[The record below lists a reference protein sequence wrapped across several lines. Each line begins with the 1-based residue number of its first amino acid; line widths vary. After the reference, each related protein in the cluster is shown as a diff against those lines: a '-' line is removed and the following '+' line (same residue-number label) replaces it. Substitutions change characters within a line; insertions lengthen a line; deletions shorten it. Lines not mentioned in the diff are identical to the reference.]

1 MAVDL
6 RQVAQHSGV
15 SVSTAS
21 RALNGSDRVSEETV
35 ARVRAAAAALGY
47 RPNASARALR
57 TARTA
62 FIGLVVTNL
71 VNTSFQTIAEV
82 VQREL
87 ARRGYQLMLSVTAGD
102 PVQERSALRTLADH
116 RAAGVIVVGSDSEA
130 TEELRKLG
138 MPTVHLARRPREPAG
153 DCVLGDEIA
162 GGRTATEYLLDK
174 GHRRIAIVAGPPD
187 VPSGRERMQG
197 YWLAMQAAGVPVSEE
212 LTLATALSP
221 GAGGPAV
228 GALLAL
234 PARRRPTALLVANHE
249 ASYGA
254 LPALRE
260 RAVAIPEALSVI
272 CYEDSPLARW
282 WHPAITVVD
291 NNARQ
296 MGELAARLLLQRL
309 EAGDGDRAH
318 DRTEFSE
325 FRVGTR
331 LIERDSCQAPSTSRA
346 ASSSVSPSS
355 SQRSRAIGTLPLT
368 HTWSCSHRRSRPG
381 PRTRTASAISPISWV
396 LPTW

>member
-6 RQVAQHSGV
+6 RQVALRSGV

-21 RALNGSDRVSEETV
+21 RALSGSSRVSEETV
-35 ARVRAAAAALGY
+35 AKVRAAAAELGY

-57 TARTA
+57 TARSA

-71 VNTSFQTIAEV
+71 VNTSFQAIAEV
-82 VQREL
+82 VQREF
-87 ARRGYQLMLSVTAGD
+87 ARRGYQLMLSVTGGD
-102 PVQERSALRTLADH
+102 PVQERSALRILMDH
-116 RAAGVIVVGSDSEA
+116 SAAGVIVVGSDSEA
-130 TEELRKLG
+130 TGELRERG
-138 MPTVHLARRPREPAG
+138 TPAVHLARRPRDPAG

-162 GGRTATEYLLDK
+162 GGRSATEYLLDK
-174 GHRRIAIVAGPPD
+174 GHRRIAIIAGPPD

-197 YWLAMQAAGVPVSEE
+197 YWLAMQDAGVPVSDE
-212 LTLATALSP
+212 LTLAAALSP
-221 GAGGPAV
+221 DAGGPAV

-260 RAVAIPEALSVI
+260 HSVTIPGDLSVI
-272 CYEDSPLARW
+272 GYEDSQLARW
-282 WHPAITVVD
+282 WHPAITVID

-309 EAGDGDRAH
+309 EGADGVRE
-318 DRTEFSE
+318 EFSE

-331 LIERDSCQAPSTSRA
+331 LIERDSCRA
-346 ASSSVSPSS
+346 
-355 SQRSRAIGTLPLT
+355 
-368 HTWSCSHRRSRPG
+368 RRD
-381 PRTRTASAISPISWV
+381 
-396 LPTW
+396 